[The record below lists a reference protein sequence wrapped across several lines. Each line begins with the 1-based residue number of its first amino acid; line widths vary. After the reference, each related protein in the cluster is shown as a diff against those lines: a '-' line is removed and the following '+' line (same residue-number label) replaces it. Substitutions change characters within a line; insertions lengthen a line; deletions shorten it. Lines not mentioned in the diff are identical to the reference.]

1 MKTTQPLQYIG
12 WFRCLFLW
20 CGVVWCGVV
29 CCHVLYV
36 TTFLPWYD
44 NVTPG
49 KNTELTE

>member
-29 CCHVLYV
+29 WYV
-36 TTFLPWYD
+36 VMSFMLRHSCLGMIMSRR
-44 NVTPG
+44 G
-49 KNTELTE
+49 KIQS

>member
-1 MKTTQPLQYIG
+1 MKTTQSLQYIG
-12 WFRCLFLW
+12 WFRYLCLR
-20 CGVVWCGVV
+20 
-29 CCHVLYV
+29 CHVLYV